1 MSEVKNK
8 KGHELTKRLLELS
21 GRIVEILPL
30 GDPDGSFDWEEVQQK
45 ILPKE
50 ETAELLRLTQEIHRV
65 REELDNL

>member
-8 KGHELTKRLLELS
+8 KGHELTKQLLELS
-21 GRIVEILPL
+21 GRIAEILPL
-30 GDPDGSFDWEEVQQK
+30 SDPDGSFNWEEVQQR

-50 ETAELLRLTQEIHRV
+50 KTAELLRLTQEIHRV